1 MFYCF
6 IVLHCVLAAFC
17 QLLLNEYCIVLY
29 CIVVV
34 AVRFCTDDA
43 FAAARCMSG
52 KLLRLYLNSKLVF
65 EYNATGRRAA
75 DNASRGGSDGPV
87 FRDYQHR
94 IRPVDRLAIGCCVDA
109 NTTDAYGTIK

>member
-1 MFYCF
+1 MQPYHS
-6 IVLHCVLAAFC
+6 VLQYVAARFC
-17 QLLLNEYCIVLY
+17 CI
-29 CIVVV
+29 VV